1 MRPWVCLGLVRRFRV
16 AVFFFKCRK
25 CESETFQSVF
35 LAWLCVWPFSGLPQ
49 RSGSRK
55 RLGPVSPINSHL
67 DLTLCSRLIIGGWVQ
82 VSSCFPTVPS
92 RIFWILQDCV
102 HIKCTVELSLNLIRY
117 GGWTG
122 SFVSA
127 CPLCFKHVDA
137 VSAQIIQPLCEP
149 AIAHV
154 SCFCQ
159 PLNWVIKLIYIIMYQ
174 GSADS
179 VGSLVLCV
187 LVIIIFFKTILWVGP

>member
-1 MRPWVCLGLVRRFRV
+1 MF
-16 AVFFFKCRK
+16 
-25 CESETFQSVF
+25 T
-35 LAWLCVWPFSGLPQ
+35 
-49 RSGSRK
+49 
-55 RLGPVSPINSHL
+55 
-67 DLTLCSRLIIGGWVQ
+67 IICCGIQ
-82 VSSCFPTVPS
+82 FCA
-92 RIFWILQDCV
+92 IV
-102 HIKCTVELSLNLIRY
+102 HLNLIRY
-117 GGWTG
+117 GGWMG

-149 AIAHV
+149 AITHV

-159 PLNWVIKLIYIIMYQ
+159 PLNRVIKLIYIIMYQ

-187 LVIIIFFKTILWVGP
+187 LVIIIFFKQFCGKVHNSFSACYWICCHGRSDREEILISHIIDDFRHNIFKVSCDCSLPWMYKPE

>member
-1 MRPWVCLGLVRRFRV
+1 MNLYAYSIICCGTQCCAIVR
-16 AVFFFKCRK
+16 
-25 CESETFQSVF
+25 
-35 LAWLCVWPFSGLPQ
+35 
-49 RSGSRK
+49 
-55 RLGPVSPINSHL
+55 
-67 DLTLCSRLIIGGWVQ
+67 
-82 VSSCFPTVPS
+82 
-92 RIFWILQDCV
+92 
-102 HIKCTVELSLNLIRY
+102 LNLIRY

-127 CPLCFKHVDA
+127 CPLCFKRVDA

-187 LVIIIFFKTILWVGP
+187 LVIIIFLKQFCEKDHNSFSACYRICCHGRSDRDEILISHIIDDFSHNTFKVSYDCSLPWICKLFFAIVCVRICTWVRFGLEHHKTEGDSLTL